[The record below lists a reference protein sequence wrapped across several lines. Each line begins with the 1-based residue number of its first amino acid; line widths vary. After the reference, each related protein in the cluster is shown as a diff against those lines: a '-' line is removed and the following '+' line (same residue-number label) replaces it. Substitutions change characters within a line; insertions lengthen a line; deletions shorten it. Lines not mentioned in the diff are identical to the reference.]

1 MFTYQVRPRILRHE
15 AGETFSLPANVEIR
29 FHFRPLQPFGMEAGG
44 GHTAVRA
51 VAAKALLNANTGEHT
66 VQSETPLEPL
76 DVTIQEPIRIIS
88 QKGNILSIKQHFN
101 DLSTLHE
108 TIQGLYFTLPM
119 LLNVE
124 FADPPFI
131 ERVDGVV
138 GKSTF
143 RWELSDW
150 RMEFRTTTQENQESA
165 IIRSWKHLSALSDQ
179 NRRRL
184 LAALHYF
191 HVACRLSRSGTT
203 PGEFLSE
210 VLLNLAKTLEVL
222 FPPTGDGH
230 TRDAAR
236 AGLKSL
242 GYMDDKIDA
251 DYIPAMAL
259 RNEIDVGHVE
269 LGVFKLDQ
277 LKVLHAYTERAENAF
292 RDLLNTL
299 LEKVET
305 EEFELVSYKL
315 GPPRSEALEIIERLR
330 QSTPQDAV

>member
-1 MFTYQVRPRILRHE
+1 MFTYQVRPRIFRHE
-15 AGETFSLPANVEIR
+15 TGKILSLPADVEIQ

-66 VQSETPLEPL
+66 VQSETPLDPL
-76 DVTIQEPIRIIS
+76 DVTIQEPIRIVS
-88 QKGNILSIKQHFN
+88 LKGNVLSIKQHFN

-124 FADPPFI
+124 FADPPFV
-131 ERVDGVV
+131 ERVDGVI
-138 GKSTF
+138 GESTF
-143 RWELSDW
+143 RWELLDW
-150 RMEFRTTTQENQESA
+150 RMEFRTTTQEKQESA
-165 IIRSWKHLSALSDQ
+165 IIRCWEQLGVLSDQ
-179 NRRRL
+179 NCRRL

-191 HVACRLSRSGTT
+191 HVACRLARSGTT

-222 FPPTGDGH
+222 FPPTGNGR

-236 AGLKSL
+236 AGLKAL
-242 GYMDDKIDA
+242 GYIDHKIEA

-269 LGVFKLDQ
+269 LGVFKPDQ

-292 RDLLNTL
+292 RDLLNTV
-299 LEKVET
+299 LEKLET
-305 EEFELVSYKL
+305 GEFELAYYEL
-315 GPPRSEALEIIERLR
+315 GPPRPEALQIIERLR
-330 QSTPQDAV
+330 LSTPEGAV

>member
-1 MFTYQVRPRILRHE
+1 MLTYQVRPRIFRHE
-15 AGETFSLPANVEIR
+15 AGETLSLPADVEVR

-66 VQSETPLEPL
+66 IQSERPLEPL
-76 DVTIQEPIRIIS
+76 DVTIQEPIRIVS
-88 QKGNILSIKQHFN
+88 LKGNVLSIKQHFN

-124 FADPPFI
+124 FADPPFV
-131 ERVDGVV
+131 ERVDGVI
-138 GKSTF
+138 GESTF

-165 IIRSWKHLSALSDQ
+165 IVRCWERLNVLADQ
-179 NRRRL
+179 SRRRL

-191 HVACRLSRSGTT
+191 HVACRLARSGTN

-222 FPPTGDGH
+222 FPSRGDRR

-236 AGLKSL
+236 AGLSAL
-242 GYMDDKIDA
+242 GYTDDDIEA
-251 DYIPAMAL
+251 NYIPAMAL

-277 LKVLHAYTERAENAF
+277 LQVLHAYAERAENAF
-292 RDLLNTL
+292 RDLLNKL
-299 LEKVET
+299 LEKVAT
-305 EEFELVSYKL
+305 AEFELDSYEL
-315 GPPRSEALEIIERLR
+315 GPPRPKALQIIERLR
-330 QSTPQDAV
+330 QSTPQGAV